1 MTMAA
6 SAIST
11 PSKPTLSSIG
21 ITLENITRR
30 FGGKAAVDDVS
41 LNVNP
46 GEMLSLLGP
55 SGCGKTTTLRCVA
68 GFEIPDAGRISIGD
82 QDVTRVPAESRRVG
96 MVFQN
101 YALFPNLSVAGNV
114 GFGLRVAGW
123 SASKAESRI
132 KELLEIVGLTGYE
145 RRSVLTLSGG
155 QKQRVALARAL
166 APEPRVLLLDEPLSA
181 LDAKIRA
188 ELRTEL
194 RRLQLDLGITTLL
207 VTHDQEEAMSMSDR
221 VVVMNHGRIEQLG
234 TPRDLYATPATPFV
248 AAFVGDM
255 NFREAEPSADGS
267 FRISDATVKLPQL
280 EQRPGRLGVRP
291 EAISL
296 EPVGEGRT
304 PGSPLRGTVE
314 LVTYLGADQQVL
326 VRVGPDLWVARV
338 PNDQVF
344 SRGQTVSLT
353 IPENA
358 WLWMPK

>member
-1 MTMAA
+1 MTA
-6 SAIST
+6 SATPTTSSVGIKLEGIS
-11 PSKPTLSSIG
+11 
-21 ITLENITRR
+21 RR
-30 FGGKAAVDDVS
+30 FAGKAAVDNVS
-41 LNVNP
+41 LEVKP

-68 GFEIPDAGRISIGD
+68 GFEMPDEGRVLIGD
-82 QDVTRVPAESRRVG
+82 TDVTRVPAERRRVG

-101 YALFPNLSVAGNV
+101 YALFPNLSVVGNV

-123 SASKAESRI
+123 EAARAAARVKQ
-132 KELLEIVGLTGYE
+132 LLEVVGLTGFE
-145 RRSVLTLSGG
+145 RRNVQTLSGG

-248 AAFVGDM
+248 ATFIGEM
-255 NFREAEPSADGS
+255 NLRPAEPHADGS
-267 FRISDATVKLPQL
+267 FKVSGQTVRPVSL
-280 EQRPGRLGVRP
+280 ETRPGRLGVRP
-291 EAISL
+291 EVIRLVNPQASSD
-296 EPVGEGRT
+296 G
-304 PGSPLRGTVE
+304 LRGVVE
-314 LVTYLGADQQVL
+314 LVTYLGSDQQVL

-344 SRGQTVSLT
+344 TRGQQIILE
-353 IPENA
+353 IPADA
-358 WLWMPK
+358 WMLLPG

>member
-1 MTMAA
+1 MTMASSA
-6 SAIST
+6 TSAIKASD
-11 PSKPTLSSIG
+11 SSVS
-21 ITLENITRR
+21 ITLENITRQ
-30 FGGKAAVDDVS
+30 FGGKAAVDDIS
-41 LNVNP
+41 LHVKP
-46 GEMLSLLGP
+46 GELLSLLGP

-68 GFEIPDAGRISIGD
+68 GFEMPDSGRVMIGD
-82 QDVTRVPAESRRVG
+82 QDVTRVPAERRRVG

-101 YALFPNLSVAGNV
+101 YALFPNLSVAGNI

-123 SASKAESRI
+123 NASKIETRI
-132 KELLEIVGLTGYE
+132 KELLEVVGLTGYE

-166 APEPRVLLLDEPLSA
+166 APDPRVLLLDEPLSA

-255 NFREAEPSADGS
+255 NFRDAQPQSDGS
-267 FRISDATVKLPQL
+267 FKISDAILRIPHL
-280 EQRPGRLGVRP
+280 EPKPGRLGVRP
-291 EAISL
+291 EAIAL
-296 EPVGEGRT
+296 EPADEGRT
-304 PGSPLRGTVE
+304 QGSPLQGTVE

-326 VRVGPDLWVARV
+326 IRIGPDVWVARV
-338 PNDQVF
+338 PNDQIF
-344 SRGQTVSLT
+344 SRGQTVSLV

>member
-1 MTMAA
+1 MTMAS
-6 SAIST
+6 SAISVST
-11 PSKPTLSSIG
+11 ASTSSIG
-21 ITLENITRR
+21 ITLEHITRSY
-30 FGGKAAVDDVS
+30 GGKAAVDGIS
-41 LNVNP
+41 LNVQP

-68 GFEIPDAGRISIGD
+68 GFEIPDSGRVVIGD
-82 QDVTRVPAESRRVG
+82 QDVTRVPAERRRVG

-101 YALFPNLSVAGNV
+101 YALFPNLSVAGNI

-123 SASKAESRI
+123 NASKSEARI
-132 KELLEIVGLTGYE
+132 KELLEVVGLTGFE

-166 APEPRVLLLDEPLSA
+166 APDPRVLLLDEPLSA

-255 NFREAEPSADGS
+255 NFRDAQPQADGS
-267 FRISDATVKLPQL
+267 FRISEATVRIPHL
-280 EQRPGRLGVRP
+280 EPKPGRLGVRP
-291 EAISL
+291 EAVAL
-296 EPVGEGRT
+296 EPAGEGRT
-304 PGSPLRGTVE
+304 QGSPLRGTVE

-326 VRVGPDLWVARV
+326 VRIGPDVWVARV

-344 SRGQTVSLT
+344 SRGQTVSLV
-353 IPENA
+353 IPDHA

>member
-1 MTMAA
+1 MTATAA
-6 SAIST
+6 PTTSSVGIKLEGIS
-11 PSKPTLSSIG
+11 
-21 ITLENITRR
+21 RQ
-30 FGGKAAVDDVS
+30 FAGKAAVDNVS
-41 LNVNP
+41 LEVKP

-68 GFEIPDAGRISIGD
+68 GFEVPDEGRVLIGD
-82 QDVTRVPAESRRVG
+82 TDVTRVPAERRRVG

-101 YALFPNLSVAGNV
+101 YALFPNLSVGGNV

-123 SASKAESRI
+123 EAARAEARV
-132 KELLEIVGLTGYE
+132 KQLLEVVGLTGFE
-145 RRSVLTLSGG
+145 RRNVQTLSGG

-234 TPRDLYATPATPFV
+234 TPRDLYATPVTPFV
-248 AAFVGDM
+248 ATFIGEM
-255 NFREAEPSADGS
+255 NLRAAIPHADGS
-267 FRISDATVKLPQL
+267 FVVSGQTVRPVGL
-280 EQRPGRLGVRP
+280 EPRPGRLGVRP
-291 EAISL
+291 EVIRLVNPQASSD
-296 EPVGEGRT
+296 G
-304 PGSPLRGTVE
+304 LRGVVE
-314 LVTYLGADQQVL
+314 LVTYLGSDQQVL
-326 VRVGPDLWVARV
+326 VRVGPDVWVARV

-344 SRGQTVSLT
+344 TRGQQIMLE
-353 IPENA
+353 IPADA
-358 WLWMPK
+358 WMLLPS

>member
-1 MTMAA
+1 V
-6 SAIST
+6 
-11 PSKPTLSSIG
+11 G
-21 ITLENITRR
+21 ITLEKITRSY
-30 FGGKAAVDDVS
+30 GGKAAVDDVS
-41 LNVNP
+41 LVVKP

-68 GFEIPDAGRISIGD
+68 GFEMPDSGRVMIGD
-82 QDVTRVPAESRRVG
+82 LDVTRVPAERRRVG

-123 SASKAESRI
+123 DASRMEARI
-132 KELLEIVGLTGYE
+132 KELLETVGMTGFE
-145 RRSVLTLSGG
+145 KRSVLTLSGG

-255 NFREAEPSADGS
+255 NFRDAEPHADGS
-267 FRISDATVKLPQL
+267 FRISDAMVKIPHL
-280 EQRPGRLGVRP
+280 EARPGRLGVRP
-291 EAISL
+291 EAIVL
-296 EPVGEGRT
+296 EPAGEGRT
-304 PGSPLRGTVE
+304 QGSPLRGMVE

-326 VRVGPDLWVARV
+326 VRVGPDMWVARV
-338 PNDQVF
+338 PNDQIF
-344 SRGQTVSLT
+344 SRGQTVSLV